1 MSRAQHVLKRQRR
14 DPSRHRIRAKG
25 PSDTS
30 MGQRPMLGAAPCHG
44 HNTSPSANG
53 ATHPGT
59 AHQLGVADVDCAGL
73 WNGPSALVS
82 GWRSVAWG
90 VAPGWY
96 EAAPLA
102 LALAAAPKAGGRPW
116 PAPRRSCNASASDVH
131 LRAKGPYD
139 TSMGHRPMLG
149 IAPCHGHNTSSSAN
163 GAIHPGTA
171 SGPKARP
178 IPAWGNAPCWAPP
191 HATGT
196 TRPRAPTARPIP
208 APHQGQRPVRYQH
221 GAPPHVGH
229 RPMPR
234 AQHVPRAPTARSI
247 L

>member
-1 MSRAQHVLKRQRR
+1 VASPTSLVQREREQRPSQGQRPVRYQHGAPPHVGRRPMPRAQHVPKRQRR

-44 HNTSPSANG
+44 HNTTPSANG
-53 ATHPGT
+53 AIHPFI
-59 AHQLGVADVDCAGL
+59 ACRLGVADVDCAGL

-102 LALAAAPKAGGRPW
+102 LASAARPTG
-116 PAPRRSCNASASDVH
+116 PEAVRGQTHVA
-131 LRAKGPYD
+131 RATRARA
-139 TSMGHRPMLG
+139 TS
-149 IAPCHGHNTSSSAN
+149 I
-163 GAIHPGTA
+163 
-171 SGPKARP
+171 SGPKARA

-196 TRPRAPTARPIP
+196 TRRQAPTARPIP
-208 APHQGQRPVRYQH
+208 APHTSWVWRMWIARDYGTAFGPRVGLAFRCLGRRPRLV
-221 GAPPHVGH
+221 
-229 RPMPR
+229 
-234 AQHVPRAPTARSI
+234 
-247 L
+247 